1 MRGGSGIRGQGHE
14 MGLRTKQQQQVKRTP
29 IALHDLMMWKNDN
42 NNHKVM
48 TALHDDEEYT

>member
-29 IALHDLMMWKNDN
+29 IALHELMMWKNDN

-48 TALHDDEEYT
+48 TALHDDEEYR